1 MGRLDGRV
9 ALVIGA
15 WRGFGS
21 AMTPE
26 YRAERMGELPGGL
39 RAATA

>member
-15 WRGFGS
+15 WRGCGS

-26 YRAERMGELPGGL
+26 YRAKRTGELPGGL